1 MTSVIY
7 IQEVIPKINQI
18 IMLKIQIVAAFIV
31 VATVC
36 IFLCSEI
43 RIIKQKFGYRKNQ
56 IFFIMY
62 LVDARVGLRI

>member
-1 MTSVIY
+1 M
-7 IQEVIPKINQI
+7 Q
-18 IMLKIQIVAAFIV
+18 KIQIVAAFIV

-36 IFLCSEI
+36 VFLCSEI